1 MNESWIQ
8 AAAIFV
14 VVIGTLFLLKKSVN
28 LFYDDRFKSF
38 HLSLFHKYPVVLLTT
53 MRMKYFAKYDK

>member
-1 MNESWIQ
+1 MDK
-8 AAAIFV
+8 AGRFYLLV
-14 VVIGTLFLLKKSVN
+14 LGTLFLLKKSVN